1 MWERAKEVSPK
12 HSQMGVLGIE
22 IPKCL
27 ESWDKSVDL
36 VQINLLYALE
46 RF

>member
-12 HSQMGVLGIE
+12 YSQLDILGIE

-27 ESWDKSVDL
+27 ESWDKNVDL
-36 VQINLLYALE
+36 V
-46 RF
+46 